1 MLCSDH
7 TETRDYGTQLRKV
20 FRVSANDLHNLLDDL
35 LLLALVAF
43 HESLIFFVQG
53 LQLRVP
59 EPDPGLVSVDCDDS
73 GLAPDGLLVL
83 HCHSEGET
91 VLGRAKAGH

>member
-1 MLCSDH
+1 M
-7 TETRDYGTQLRKV
+7 RKV

-35 LLLALVAF
+35 LLLALVAL
-43 HESLIFFVQG
+43 HESLIFFVQR

-59 EPDPGLVSVDCDDS
+59 EPDPGLVGVDCDDS

-83 HCHSEGET
+83 HGHSEGET
-91 VLGRAKAGH
+91 VLGRVKAGH